1 MVNKTV
7 TKSAKMLEVDLEWN
21 VKLIKLLSL
30 LYFIALFWKYA
41 KNFFVN
47 AKDQKLVVQGARN
60 MFLKSIFIIKSISR
74 VFSIEILFLLNLM
87 ILSTEETVRKLLIMG
102 LQWCI

>member
-1 MVNKTV
+1 
-7 TKSAKMLEVDLEWN
+7 
-21 VKLIKLLSL
+21 
-30 LYFIALFWKYA
+30 
-41 KNFFVN
+41 
-47 AKDQKLVVQGARN
+47 

-102 LQWCI
+102 LQ